1 MAKYRSDRF
10 ANEVQREIAEIIRK
24 EVKDPRLELISIVQ
38 VEAASDLSAVRV
50 YFSNISTNSND
61 AVCAALNSAKGFIR
75 MQLGKRLK
83 ARVVP
88 ELTFVLD
95 DSIEYGVM
103 MNSKI
108 QQQLSEDR
116 ARMKNVEEEEL
127 TEDDD
132 I

>member
-24 EVKDPRLELISIVQ
+24 EIKDPRLELISIVQ
-38 VEAASDLSAVRV
+38 VESASDLSAVRV

>member
-24 EVKDPRLELISIVQ
+24 DVKDPRLELVSIVQ
-38 VEAASDLSAVRV
+38 VEAASDLSSARV
-50 YFSNISTNSND
+50 YFSNIGGNSNES
-61 AVCAALNSAKGFIR
+61 VISALNSAKGFIR

-83 ARVVP
+83 ARIVP
-88 ELTFVLD
+88 ELSFVLD
-95 DSIEYGVM
+95 DSIAYGVM

-116 ARMKNVEEEEL
+116 ARMKNIEEDEL